1 MFCSRCGSEIPVS
14 ANSCPRC
21 NASRGRTTA
30 TGLQTPP
37 PTTSQ
42 SRPELAEALTIFPDF
57 VAAERIAGGEA
68 QTMIPG
74 ASAARE
80 PLQDEAHTILPGTA
94 GASGGGSSSE
104 GGPLEVGSGFGARY
118 HIIRMLGIGGM
129 GAVYQAWDAELGVSV
144 AIKVIRPEVMADAN
158 AAAEVERRFKRELL
172 LARQVTHKNVV
183 RIHDLGEINGIKY
196 ITMPYVDGADLS
208 TILKREGRLPVPKVL
223 RIARAIV
230 SGLVEAHKV
239 GVVHRDLKPANIMI
253 GADDE
258 AMIMDFGIAR
268 STGGPVAGP
277 VPGANTIVRNLSRAA
292 ANPHAT
298 LLGSVVGTLEYM
310 APEQAK
316 GVHVD
321 QRADVYAFGLILYDM
336 LVGQPRAEH
345 AGSAITE
352 LQGRMQHAPPPVK
365 SVVPDVPEHVDQII
379 GRCLEPDADKR
390 YQTSNELA
398 ADLNRLDD
406 EGIPIPEPRRFT
418 PRLMAASLVVV
429 LTLLGG
435 TWWYARKSIP
445 TPEHEP
451 VSVLIAD
458 FQNSTGD
465 PAFDGTLE
473 QALGISVEGASFIT
487 AYPRADAVRLA
498 RSARVGDR
506 LDDTVSRLIAVREG
520 IKVLLG
526 GAIAREGSGYRV
538 TVRADDLSAEPGQV
552 KSLASESAVAR
563 DKGQVLNAVAT
574 LANRLRSVLGD
585 TTPESARLRAVETA
599 TTGSLEALQA
609 YSQGSELKKMNRNDE
624 AMAAYQRAV
633 SLDPAFG
640 RAYAGIGDIYTVLKD
655 EAKAKA
661 AFDEALKYVDR
672 MSEREKY
679 RTYGN
684 YYLNIAHN
692 NEKAIENYEAFVKLY
707 PADDGGH
714 GNLGLAYLFA
724 GNLQG
729 AIIQVREALR
739 IYPKNLL
746 QRYNYAMYSMY
757 AGDFDTASSE
767 AALTLKESPTF
778 SYAFLP
784 IALSAA
790 VRRDFTSATETYGK
804 LEQSGSAGALRA
816 QLGLADLEMYRGRHR
831 QALNLLQ
838 PAVAAA
844 TEANNR
850 GILAQD
856 YVALAQVYLA
866 LGQKPRAVD
875 AALKAASSGAKE
887 SVLVPAAL
895 VLLTAG
901 RTDEAKN
908 IAQTLEK
915 RLQTQAV
922 AYSRL
927 ITAEIALKQGRYVD
941 AVEGFNDSIKR
952 RDTWLARYLRG
963 RAYVE
968 SEHPTEAMDDLG
980 LCVKRLGEATDVFF
994 DDTPTLRYL
1003 PSAYYWLARAQQA
1016 VHVADAKKNY
1026 EQFLALTAE
1035 ADPPDPLAADAR
1047 RRMTAK

>member
-1 MFCSRCGSEIPVS
+1 V
-14 ANSCPRC
+14 
-21 NASRGRTTA
+21 RTTA
-30 TGLQTPP
+30 TGVQTPP
-37 PTTSQ
+37 PTVQ
-42 SRPELAEALTIFPDF
+42 PPAGRADLADALTILPDF
-57 VAAERIAGGEA
+57 ASAHRPSIADA
-68 QTMIPG
+68 QTMVPVPR
-74 ASAARE
+74 AMPR
-80 PLQDEAHTILPGTA
+80 PLQGDEQTSLQ
-94 GASGGGSSSE
+94 GGVSVSSDDD
-104 GGPLEVGSGFGARY
+104 GPLEVGSAFGARY
-118 HIIRMLGIGGM
+118 HIIRLLGIGGM

-144 AIKVIRPEVMADAN
+144 AIKVIRPEVMADPG

-196 ITMPYVDGADLS
+196 ITMPYVDGADLA
-208 TILKREGRLPVPKVL
+208 TILKRDGRLPVSRVM
-223 RIARAIV
+223 RIARAVV

-268 STGGPVAGP
+268 STGAPVGGS

-292 ANPHAT
+292 ANRHAT
-298 LLGSVVGTLEYM
+298 MLGAVVGTLEYM

-365 SVVPDVPEHVDQII
+365 SVVPDVPEHVDEII

-390 YQTSNELA
+390 FPTSVELA
-398 ADLNRLDD
+398 AELDRLD
-406 EGIPIPEPRRFT
+406 ENGVPIPIKRVVGMRFV
-418 PRLMAASLVVV
+418 AVGVAVA

-435 TWWYARKSIP
+435 TWWYARNSIP
-445 TPEHEP
+445 PPAHEP
-451 VSVLIAD
+451 VSILIAD
-458 FQNSTGD
+458 FQNSTGES
-465 PAFDGTLE
+465 AFDGTLE

-498 RSARVGDR
+498 RNARIGDR

-520 IKVLLG
+520 IKVILG

-538 TVRADDLSAEPGQV
+538 TVRALDLSAEPGQV

-574 LANRLRSVLGD
+574 LASRLRSVLGD
-585 TTPESARLRAVETA
+585 TTPESARARAVETA
-599 TTGSLEALQA
+599 TTASLEALQA
-609 YSQGSELKKMNRNDE
+609 YSQASELKKMNRNDE

-640 RAYAGIGDIYTVLKD
+640 RAYAGIGDLYMVLKD
-655 EAKAKA
+655 EVKAKA
-661 AFDEALKYVDR
+661 AFEEALKHVDR

-684 YYLNIAHN
+684 YYLNIARN

-714 GNLGLAYLFA
+714 GNLGLAYLYT
-724 GNLQG
+724 GNLPA
-729 AIIQVREALR
+729 AIAQVREALR
-739 IYPKNLL
+739 IYPKNAL

-757 AGDFDTASSE
+757 ANDFDTASTE
-767 AALTLKESPTF
+767 AAGTLKEAPTF

-790 VRRDFTSATETYGK
+790 IRRDFTTATETYGK
-804 LEQSGSAGALRA
+804 LEQSGPTGALRA

-838 PAVAAA
+838 PAIAAA
-844 TEANNR
+844 LQANNR

-856 YVALAQVYLA
+856 YVALAQVHLA
-866 LGQKPRAVD
+866 LGQKPRAAE
-875 AALKAASSGAKE
+875 AALKAASNGAHE

-895 VLLTAG
+895 VLLTVG

-908 IAQTLEK
+908 IAVALEK
-915 RLQTQAV
+915 MLQAQTV

-927 ITAEIALKQGRYVD
+927 ITAEIALRQGRYVD

-963 RAYVE
+963 TAYVE
-968 SEHPTEAMDDLG
+968 SQHPMEAMDDLG
-980 LCVKRLGEATDVFF
+980 VCVKRHGEATDVFF
-994 DDTPTLRYL
+994 WDTPTLRYL
-1003 PSAYYWLARAQQA
+1003 PAAYYWLARAQQA
-1016 VHVADAKKNY
+1016 AHVADAKKNY

-1047 RRMTAK
+1047 RRMTAQ

>member
-1 MFCSRCGSEIPVS
+1 MVCSRCGSEIPVS

-21 NASRGRTTA
+21 NASRVRTTA
-30 TGLQTPP
+30 AGVQTPP
-37 PTTSQ
+37 PTASGT
-42 SRPELAEALTIFPDF
+42 PPGFGDALTILPEFPS
-57 VAAERIAGGEA
+57 AADEPSIADA
-68 QTMIPG
+68 QTMFPI
-74 ASAARE
+74 AATGY
-80 PLQDEAHTILPGTA
+80 QVATGSHTVPAAGA
-94 GASGGGSSSE
+94 GASSSDR
-104 GGPLEVGSGFGARY
+104 GPLEPGSAFGARY
-118 HIIRMLGIGGM
+118 HIIRLLGIGGM

-144 AIKVIRPEVMADAN
+144 AIKVIRPEVMADPT
-158 AAAEVERRFKRELL
+158 AAAEIERRFKRELL

-183 RIHDLGEINGIKY
+183 RIHDLGEIDGIKF
-196 ITMPYVDGADLS
+196 ITMPYVEGADLA
-208 TILKREGRLPVPKVL
+208 TILRREGRLPVPRVM
-223 RIARAIV
+223 RIARAVV

-239 GVVHRDLKPANIMI
+239 GVVHRDLKPDNIMI
-253 GADDE
+253 GADDD

-268 STGGPVAGP
+268 STGAPVAGP
-277 VPGANTIVRNLSRAA
+277 VPGAHTIVRNLNRAA
-292 ANPHAT
+292 ANQNAT
-298 LLGSVVGTLEYM
+298 VLGAVVGTVEYM
-310 APEQAK
+310 APEQAR
-316 GVHVD
+316 GAHVD
-321 QRADVYAFGLILYDM
+321 QRADVYAIGLILYDM
-336 LVGQPRAEH
+336 LVGRPRAEH
-345 AGSAITE
+345 VGSAIAE
-352 LQGRMQHAPPPVK
+352 LQGRMQQAPPPVK
-365 SVVPDVPEHVDQII
+365 SVVPEVPEQVDRII
-379 GRCLEPDADKR
+379 TRCLEPEADKR
-390 YQTSNELA
+390 FQTSEELA
-398 ADLNRLDD
+398 AELNHLDD
-406 EGIPIPEPRRFT
+406 EGVPIPEPRRFT
-418 PRLMAASLVVV
+418 PRMIAASAALI

-435 TWWYARKSIP
+435 TWWYARRSIP
-445 TPEHEP
+445 APAHEP

-458 FQNSTGD
+458 FQNSTGES
-465 PAFDGTLE
+465 AFDGTLE

-498 RSARVGDR
+498 RGARIGER

-520 IKVLLG
+520 IKVILG

-538 TVRADDLSAEPGQV
+538 TVRALDLSAEPGQV
-552 KSLASESAVAR
+552 KSLASESVVAR

-574 LANRLRSVLGD
+574 LANRLRNVLGD
-585 TTPESARLRAVETA
+585 TTPESARARAVETA
-599 TTGSLEALQA
+599 TTTSLEALQA
-609 YSQGSELKKMNRNDE
+609 YSQASEFKKMNRNDE
-624 AMAAYQRAV
+624 AMAAYQRAI

-640 RAYAGIGDIYTVLKD
+640 RAHAGIGDLYTVLKD

-692 NEKAIENYEAFVKLY
+692 NEKAIENYETFVKLY

-724 GNLQG
+724 GNLPG
-729 AIIQVREALR
+729 AITQVREALR
-739 IYPKNLL
+739 IYPKNAL

-767 AALTLKESPTF
+767 GANTLKESPAF

-790 VRRDFTSATETYGK
+790 IRGDFTSATDTYGK
-804 LEQSGSAGALRA
+804 LEQSGAAGALRA
-816 QLGLADLEMYRGRHR
+816 QLGMADLEMYRGRHR
-831 QALNLLQ
+831 EALKRLQ
-838 PAVAAA
+838 PTVAAA
-844 TEANNR
+844 LEANSR

-866 LGQKPRAVD
+866 LGQKPRAAE
-875 AALKAASSGAKE
+875 AALKAVSSGAKE

-901 RTDEAKN
+901 RMDEAKN

-922 AYSRL
+922 AYARL

-963 RAYVE
+963 TAYVE
-968 SEHPTEAMDDLG
+968 SEHATEAMEDLG

-1016 VHVADAKKNY
+1016 MHVADAKKNY

-1047 RRMTAK
+1047 RRMTAQ